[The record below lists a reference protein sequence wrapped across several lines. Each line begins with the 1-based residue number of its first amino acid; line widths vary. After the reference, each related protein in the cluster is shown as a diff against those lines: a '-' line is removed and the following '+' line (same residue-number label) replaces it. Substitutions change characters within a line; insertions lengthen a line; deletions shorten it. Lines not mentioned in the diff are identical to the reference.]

1 MLGRFIRI
9 WNRCFPRFSR
19 EGLKPYL
26 NDYYALWMHS
36 NQPVNVVNEDGTTDS
51 VIIKGI
57 DETGF
62 LIAVDAKGN
71 TRELMPDGNSFN
83 FLEGLISKKK

>member
-19 EGLKPYL
+19 EGLKPSL

-36 NQPVNVVNEDGTTDS
+36 NQQVNVLNEDGTTDS

-71 TRELMPDGNSFN
+71 TRE
-83 FLEGLISKKK
+83 

>member
-1 MLGRFIRI
+1 
-9 WNRCFPRFSR
+9 
-19 EGLKPYL
+19 
-26 NDYYALWMHS
+26 MHS
-36 NQPVNVVNEDGTTDS
+36 NQPVNVLNEDGTTDS
-51 VIIKGI
+51 VIIKGL

-71 TRELMPDGNSFN
+71 TRELMPDGNSFS